1 MFIRITFVAL
11 LLSLLPT
18 LRAQA
23 AFEFAADQGGMSI
36 RVGAA
41 NAGSLTTVNLMVQ
54 HEGELILRAA
64 VPADG
69 TVTGASVG
77 DLNRDG
83 YPEVYV
89 FITSAGSGSYGSIIA
104 YASNRNQSMTPVTMQ
119 DLPDDA
125 AVLAGY
131 LGHDRYELGDDVL
144 LRSFPVYLPGNSN
157 ADPQG
162 GRRTLRYRLHAGEAG
177 WLLKPELTVS
187 P

>member
-1 MFIRITFVAL
+1 MFIRIAVVPF
-11 LLSLLPT
+11 LLSLLLA

-23 AFEFAADQGGMSI
+23 AFEFAADQGGLSI

-41 NAGSLTTVNLMVQ
+41 NAGSLTTVNLMVH

-64 VPADG
+64 VPAEG
-69 TVTGASVG
+69 TVTEASVG

-89 FITSAGSGSYGSIIA
+89 FITSAGSGSYGSVIA
-104 YASNRNQSMTPVTMQ
+104 YASNRNQSMTPITMRG
-119 DLPDDA
+119 LPKDA
-125 AVLAGY
+125 TALAGY
-131 LGHDRYELGDDVL
+131 LGHDRYELRDDVL

-162 GRRTLRYRLHAGEAG
+162 GRQTLRYRLHAGEAG
-177 WLLKPELTVS
+177 WLLKPEIKGS